1 MNELFEKMNELNKF
15 DQRDV
20 PPSHG
25 MLMEIHSQA
34 GDLIQGIDLENV
46 DLTQVYDAL
55 FEMVERIEVLNTQ
68 LTKERSAMWEV
79 IDKHE

>member
-20 PPSHG
+20 PPSYG
-25 MLMEIHSQA
+25 MLMEIHSQV

-46 DLTQVYDAL
+46 DLTQVYDDL
-55 FEMVERIEVLNTQ
+55 FEMVERIAVLNTQ

-79 IDKHE
+79 IDNHE